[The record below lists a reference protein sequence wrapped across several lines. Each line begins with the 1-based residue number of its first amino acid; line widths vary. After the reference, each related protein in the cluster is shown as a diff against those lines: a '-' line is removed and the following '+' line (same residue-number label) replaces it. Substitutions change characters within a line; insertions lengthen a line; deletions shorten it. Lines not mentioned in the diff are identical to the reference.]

1 MAARVAGKPLAPS
14 VLVGSKDETAGNQLC
29 QLSKTG
35 DGTHALKIGVA
46 DRLLA
51 PGDEKYLV
59 IDNVA
64 VPTITRQSMWHW
76 KLALR

>member
-1 MAARVAGKPLAPS
+1 MAARVAGKPL
-14 VLVGSKDETAGNQLC
+14 
-29 QLSKTG
+29 
-35 DGTHALKIGVA
+35 ALKIGVA

-64 VPTITRQSMWHW
+64 VPTITRRSMWHW